1 MTVLV
6 VVSSNDTVNRYTH
19 ECQQLLAQGASRL
32 RTGRY
37 KKKNPPVLAKIPFD
51 RPFDT

>member
-37 KKKNPPVLAKIPFD
+37 KKKKPACFSE
-51 RPFDT
+51 DTVRSTI

>member
-1 MTVLV
+1 MTVLI

-19 ECQQLLAQGASRL
+19 ERQQLSAQGASRL

-37 KKKNPPVLAKIPFD
+37 EKNPPVLAKIPFD